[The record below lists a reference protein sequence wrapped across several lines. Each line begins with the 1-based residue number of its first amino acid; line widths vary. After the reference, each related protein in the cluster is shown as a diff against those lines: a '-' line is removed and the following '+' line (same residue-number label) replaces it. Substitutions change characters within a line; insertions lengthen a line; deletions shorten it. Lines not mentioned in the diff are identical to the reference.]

1 VRIAPNQVLFLGQR
15 HWAEF
20 GCPREPLPDEIR
32 ILLWLMD
39 GAERRHRLAIRW
51 SGKEPRDTYPI
62 VSFNDLVL
70 EPSNPET
77 CDALESWSGAAL
89 ATFAKAYRAP
99 VECTLLFHREMID
112 IAQRNVNASFG
123 FLRRLARV
131 KDLGEMLDLQVTY
144 WRNQLTAFAGQIEE
158 LSALS
163 RKARDMVDGPL

>member
-1 VRIAPNQVLFLGQR
+1 M
-15 HWAEF
+15 
-20 GCPREPLPDEIR
+20 PDEIR

-51 SGKEPRDTYPI
+51 SGKERRGTYPV

-77 CDALESWSGAAL
+77 CDAQEFLVRAAL

-99 VECTLLFHREMID
+99 VEGTLLLHSEMID

-123 FLRRLARV
+123 FLRSLAGA
-131 KDLGEMLDLQVTY
+131 KNLGEMVDLQAAY
-144 WRNQLTAFAGQIEE
+144 WRHQLTAFSGQFEE
-158 LSALS
+158 LSAPS
-163 RKARDMVDGPL
+163 RKAARDMVDAMSGNPASASTAFLSHS